1 MKKFKST
8 ANKKATINKMYIY
21 NDNNKNK
28 NSLDKQVT
36 FSKYIKDMIIPTKKN
51 TKNKIN
57 TKSLYHSAR
66 LNINYQD
73 IIKEK
78 MKKKKISL
86 KKNYNKKK
94 LELKNPFKVN
104 LRNEVFYSMD
114 KINDSQDIKSYRLH
128 KNKIK
133 PFMTT
138 RTFRPKNKQ
147 IHSLD
152 KFFPNNKYGAYRTI
166 NENYKKNNYLC
177 SIF

>member
-94 LELKNPFKVN
+94 LELKNPFKV
-104 LRNEVFYSMD
+104 L
-114 KINDSQDIKSYRLH
+114 
-128 KNKIK
+128 
-133 PFMTT
+133 
-138 RTFRPKNKQ
+138 
-147 IHSLD
+147 
-152 KFFPNNKYGAYRTI
+152 
-166 NENYKKNNYLC
+166 
-177 SIF
+177 